1 MNKLGHTDPQAL
13 FEDESEAAYQR
24 ILQLELHPIPG
35 KFDFAHLR
43 KIHQFILQDV
53 YVWAGALRRTDTGAV
68 GMNLPHCRP
77 EHIEDQATF
86 IFRNIA
92 KDRFSEGLPK
102 DQAVDRLAYHWGEAT
117 VLHPFRDGNSRSQ
130 RVFFDQLLKSS
141 GWTIDWR
148 KVHASAV
155 QAARYVAMEATHT
168 PLRDVL
174 MPGVHRNNAELPT
187 LAASQGAVV
196 HLEVADYHKAML
208 EQLRS
213 ETSDRSGD

>member
-1 MNKLGHTDPQAL
+1 MKDPYSNPDTGVLINKLGHTDPQAL
-13 FEDESEAAYQR
+13 HEDESEAAYQR
-24 ILQLELHPIPG
+24 ILQLELLPISG

-53 YVWAGALRRTDTGAV
+53 YAWAGALRRTDTGAV

-117 VLHPFRDGNSRSQ
+117 VLRPFRDGNSRSQ
-130 RVFFDQLLKSS
+130 RVFFDS
-141 GWTIDWR
+141 GCR
-148 KVHASAV
+148 CALGGRRLS
-155 QAARYVAMEATHT
+155 QSNARTT
-168 PLRDVL
+168 PQ
-174 MPGVHRNNAELPT
+174 RN
-187 LAASQGAVV
+187 Q
-196 HLEVADYHKAML
+196 
-208 EQLRS
+208 
-213 ETSDRSGD
+213 